1 MSGKAYIKITGVG
14 QTMTA
19 LKAFEPEVYKVLRK
33 GIRTKLRSVGRGASG
48 RYGGKYKV
56 SIRDAGRRPGA
67 SVEGVMGPQPKGR
80 NDWSSPQTRAVIF
93 EFAQNATRPGT
104 RAAIQSFQTRFGSPG
119 RFLWEEWDSQG
130 GKRISEEIAGD
141 IREAE
146 KVLQAKLDAAGEGY

>member
-1 MSGKAYIKITGVG
+1 MASKSYIKITGVG

-19 LKAFEPEVYKVLRK
+19 LKAFEPDVYKALRK
-33 GIRTKLRSVGRGASG
+33 GIREKLRSVGRGAST

-56 SIRDAGRRPGA
+56 SIRDAGRKPGG
-67 SVEGVMGPQPKGR
+67 SITGVMGPQPKGR

-104 RAAIQSFQTRFGSPG
+104 RAAIDSFQSRFGSPG

-130 GKRISEEIAGD
+130 GKRISEEIEVD
-141 IREAE
+141 IRAAE